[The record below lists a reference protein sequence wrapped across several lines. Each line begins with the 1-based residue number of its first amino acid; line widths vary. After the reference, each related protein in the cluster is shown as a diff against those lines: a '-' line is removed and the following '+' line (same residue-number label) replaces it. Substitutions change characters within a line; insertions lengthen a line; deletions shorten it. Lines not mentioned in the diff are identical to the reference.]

1 MIDSAR
7 ARAASVA
14 SLLLL
19 LGGCRAHIGKTR
31 AFGAGLG
38 PELGAT
44 VASSG
49 RCEGRA
55 AAIDVAAIVERTGG
69 AIVSVVAGRASER
82 HRVFSEHGGS
92 AREHA
97 LGSGILLTN
106 DGLVLTSR
114 HVIVGA
120 DDVRVE
126 LADGRSFRGVVV
138 ARDTWLDVALIRLR
152 GASGLP
158 IAVLGSS
165 ASAKVGDPVLAIG
178 NPFGLGPSVTR
189 GILSAKDRSID
200 DGPSEIYLQT
210 DAAVNPGNSGGPLL
224 DAAGLVIGINAAVL
238 DHGQGLSFAVPIDDV
253 RASLTELLA
262 KGRIARGHA
271 GITYQAIDAPLS
283 RALSLRGQEGV
294 IVTEID
300 AGGPSARAGVRE
312 GDVISTIDGHPIAR
326 ASDLAHALGRRRPG
340 DVVRFGIQRQGRMRT
355 TGVLLDRL
363 PSDDDARHEPSAR
376 DREKASGLGLR
387 ASDADGGGA
396 RVEAV
401 DPDKRS
407 ADDLRPGDVVV
418 EVNRRPVKSASEL
431 TRELARAS
439 RPSTALLRV
448 RRETTFLYVGV
459 DLE

>member
-1 MIDSAR
+1 VIDSAR
-7 ARAASVA
+7 VRAVSVA
-14 SLLLL
+14 SLLFLV
-19 LGGCRAHIGKTR
+19 GGCRAHVGR
-31 AFGAGLG
+31 PFGAGLG
-38 PELGAT
+38 PDRGEALA
-44 VASSG
+44 
-49 RCEGRA
+49 RCDGRA
-55 AAIDVAAIVERTGG
+55 PAIDVAAIVERTGG
-69 AIVSVVAGRASER
+69 AVVSVVAGRASD
-82 HRVFSEHGGS
+82 HHHVFSEHGGR

-97 LGSGILLTN
+97 LGSGVLLTS

-114 HVIVGA
+114 HVIVDA

-126 LADGRSFRGVVV
+126 LVDGRSFRGVVV

-152 GASGLP
+152 AASGLP

-165 ASAKVGDPVLAIG
+165 ASARVGDPVLAIG

-210 DAAVNPGNSGGPLL
+210 DASVNPGDSGGPLL

-262 KGRIARGHA
+262 KGKIQRGHA
-271 GITYQAIDAPLS
+271 GVTYQAIDAPLS
-283 RALSLRGQEGV
+283 RALSLRGQAGV
-294 IVTEID
+294 IVTEVD

-312 GDVISTIDGHPIAR
+312 GDVIETIDGEPIAR

-340 DVVRFGIQRQGRMRT
+340 AVVRFGIQRDGRTRSI
-355 TGVLLDRL
+355 GVLLDRL
-363 PSDDDARHEPSAR
+363 ASEDDDASRAPSAR
-376 DREKASGLGLR
+376 EREKASGLGLR
-387 ASDADGGGA
+387 AADANGEGA

-401 DPDKRS
+401 DPDKRA

-418 EVNRRPVKSASEL
+418 EVNRRTVKSALDLE
-431 TRELARAS
+431 RELARAS

-448 RRETTFLYVGV
+448 RREAGFLYVGV